1 MKYITLD
8 TCVWLGLIKIDLHND
23 NNVFEEICFWIE
35 NKHIIHITPENIIR
49 EWNRNHAKK
58 TLEIINDTK
67 TLNKNAIGAFKGNA
81 NLTSAYQ
88 PDVVEK
94 IITKRIDRVDAIL
107 KTHSEIAPENQI
119 IYNEAIKRNFDCIAP
134 NHTEDSF
141 RDTINIFTLIN
152 YIKSKG
158 YDECCFST
166 INYADFSEGK
176 SNKHDL
182 HSQLVVDFKNANLE
196 YLYCD
201 EEPFGNKL
209 INIGLRKVLPRFQ
222 DYLKDKKD
230 KEEAKALAAK
240 KVVPASVIAIPSP
253 DGDYLENI
261 KYIDMILVRK
271 TPTAFE
277 QDLIKLLTGRHD
289 SYKQYFLNNIGNN
302 GLV

>member
-58 TLEIINDTK
+58 TVEIINDTK

-81 NLTSAYQ
+81 NLISAYQ
-88 PDVVEK
+88 PDVVEQ

>member
-8 TCVWLGLIKIDLHND
+8 TCIWLGLIKVGLHDD

-58 TLEIINDTK
+58 TVEIINDTK

-81 NLTSAYQ
+81 NLISAYQ
-88 PDVVEK
+88 PDVVEQ

>member
-58 TLEIINDTK
+58 TVEIINDTK
-67 TLNKNAIGAFKGNA
+67 TLNKNAIGAFKGNG
-81 NLTSAYQ
+81 NLISAYQ
-88 PDVVEK
+88 PDVVEE
-94 IITKRIDRVDAIL
+94 IIAKRIDRVDAIL

>member
-8 TCVWLGLIKIDLHND
+8 TCIWLGLIKIGLHDD

-35 NKHIIHITPENIIR
+35 NKHIIHITPENMIR
-49 EWNRNHAKK
+49 EWERNKVKK
-58 TLEIINDTK
+58 TIEIINDTK
-67 TLNKNAIGAFKGNA
+67 TLNKNAIGAFKDNA
-81 NLTSAYQ
+81 NLSSAYK
-88 PDVVEK
+88 PDVVQE
-94 IITKRIDRVDAIL
+94 IITNRIARVDVIL
-107 KTHSEIAPENQI
+107 KTHSEFAPENQT
-119 IYNEAIKRNFDCIAP
+119 IYEEAIKRNFDCIAP

-158 YDECCFST
+158 YYECCFST

-176 SNKHDL
+176 SKKHDL
-182 HSQLVVDFKNANLE
+182 HSQLVDDFKNANLE
-196 YLYCD
+196 YFYCD

-277 QDLIKLLTGRHD
+277 QDLIKLLIGRHC